1 MRRAKKNPHTKYNGQ
16 EECSPENYNKRLLNR
31 ALICHNEEWGTD
43 PCFFEALVAK
53 MVQLQHRKA
62 SLLYDI
68 LMCSAAYFVCGVGG
82 DCKNITR
89 SLMRM
94 AAAISHV
101 NILRALQQLLS
112 WHRLT
117 RMFGDPSK
125 ASSSSSSS
133 PKSWVSSVVS
143 NAFARNMETPHTYT
157 RTQSIYILFKQPCFC
172 NTVVTINPSWSHCYR
187 CFFFFFFTPIS
198 FFFFVHAAL

>member
-1 MRRAKKNPHTKYNGQ
+1 MQQYPVLYTVIVKALLVQCHLHLMRRAKKIKNSHMKYNGQ
-16 EECSPENYNKRLLNR
+16 EECSPENYNKKLLNR
-31 ALICHNEEWGTD
+31 ALICRNEQWGTD
-43 PCFFEALVAK
+43 PWFFEALVAK
-53 MVQLQHRKA
+53 MVQPQHRKA

-82 DCKNITR
+82 DCNNITQ

-125 ASSSSSSS
+125 ASSSSSS

-143 NAFARNMETPHTYT
+143 NAFARNMETPHTQT
-157 RTQSIYILFKQPCFC
+157 HTHARRAFTFFSNSPVSA
-172 NTVVTINPSWSHCYR
+172 TPWSR
-187 CFFFFFFTPIS
+187 
-198 FFFFVHAAL
+198 

>member
-1 MRRAKKNPHTKYNGQ
+1 
-16 EECSPENYNKRLLNR
+16 
-31 ALICHNEEWGTD
+31 
-43 PCFFEALVAK
+43 

-62 SLLYDI
+62 SLLYDM

-82 DCKNITR
+82 DCNNITQ

-101 NILRALQQLLS
+101 NILCALQQLLS

-125 ASSSSSSS
+125 ASSSS

-143 NAFARNMETPHTYT
+143 NAFARNMEAPHTQT
-157 RTQSIYILFKQPCFC
+157 HTCTHSIYILFEKPCFC
-172 NTVVTINPSWSHCYR
+172 NTVVTINPSWSRSYR
-187 CFFFFFFTPIS
+187 CFVFVFFLPPIS
-198 FFFFVHAAL
+198 FFFFFYMQLFSVGNWRAIGTDNVVCQGT